1 MRKVYDVIVVGGGHA
16 GAEAAWAA
24 SRLGATTALVTL
36 KLDAMGRMSCNPAI
50 GGLGKGHMVREI
62 DALGGLMAGI
72 IDATGIQF
80 RMLNK
85 TKGPAVWGPRA
96 QADCGDYAGKL
107 RQSLQE
113 VSNLDLVEGMVEA
126 VRTVPGRDERPQRE
140 PESRL
145 THGGASILKRPS
157 VIGVTLGDGRAL
169 DGQAVIVTTGT
180 FLRGLMHCGEVRTEG
195 GRVGEPASNALSA
208 ALESLGLE
216 LRRLKTGTPPR
227 VHRDSIDYNAL
238 TPQLGDDPPVPFS
251 FMTDALDRPQVC
263 CWITYTNERVHGC
276 IRDNLHR
283 APMYSGQIRSTGPR
297 YCPSIED
304 KVGRF
309 EDTARHQLFLD
320 PQGRTH
326 DWIYCN
332 GIATSLPRDVQ
343 DAVVHGIRGLERA
356 RIMQYG
362 YAIEYDFVPTHQI
375 QASLETKCVR
385 GLFLAGQIN
394 GTSGYEEAAGQGLI
408 AGVNAVRYLRR
419 EEPLVLGRDEA
430 YLGVMIDDLITRPP
444 DEPYRMFT
452 SRGEYRLHL
461 RADNAD
467 ARLTPIGRRAGLVDD
482 ERWRRYQ
489 AKQRGI
495 ERMRVAVAAVSHGG
509 RLLKDWLRRPDACP
523 AELKRILA
531 AAGQGPFP
539 PEVVEAVVLETKYEG
554 YLARQH
560 RQIDRFRRLEG
571 MEIPTHVDYSQL
583 SELRREARE
592 AFARVAPR
600 TLGQAARI
608 SGISPADVT
617 TLWVYLSARNRDRRS
632 VSGENTGC
640 S

>member
-1 MRKVYDVIVVGGGHA
+1 MRRTYDVIVVGGGHA

-24 SRLGATTALVTL
+24 SRLGANTALVTL
-36 KLDAMGRMSCNPAI
+36 ECDAIGRMSCNPAI

-62 DALGGLMAGI
+62 DALGGLMAQV
-72 IDATGIQF
+72 IDDTGIQF

-96 QADCGDYAGKL
+96 QADCGAYAARL
-107 RQSLQE
+107 HQCLQE
-113 VSNLDLVEGMVEA
+113 ASNLDLVEGMVET
-126 VRTVPGRDERPQRE
+126 VRTAPGRDERPQPDLGSCRSLE
-140 PESRL
+140 
-145 THGGASILKRPS
+145 GPS
-157 VIGVTLGDGRAL
+157 VLKPPIVTGVTLDDGRLL
-169 DGQAVIVTTGT
+169 DGEAVIVTTGT

-208 ALESLGLE
+208 ALESVGLE

-227 VHRDSIDYNAL
+227 VHRDSLDYDAL
-238 TPQLGDDPPVPFS
+238 TPQFGDDPPVPFS

-263 CWITYTNERVHGC
+263 CWITYTNEQVHRC

-283 APMYSGQIRSTGPR
+283 APMYSGQIQSSGPR

-304 KVGRF
+304 KVVRF
-309 EDTARHQLFLD
+309 ADKARHQLFLE
-320 PQGRTH
+320 PQGRAH

-343 DAVVHGIRGLERA
+343 DAVVHGVRGLERA
-356 RIMQYG
+356 RIVQYG

-375 QASLETKCVR
+375 QASLETKRVR

-394 GTSGYEEAAGQGLI
+394 GTSGYEEAAGQGLM
-408 AGVNAVRYLRR
+408 AGVNAVRYLRG

-430 YLGVMIDDLITRPP
+430 YIGVMIDDLITRPP
-444 DEPYRMFT
+444 TEPYRMFT
-452 SRGEYRLHL
+452 SRAEYRLHL

-467 ARLTPIGRRAGLVDD
+467 VRLTPIGRRAGLVDD
-482 ERWRRYQ
+482 ERWQRYQ

-495 ERMRVAVAAVSHGG
+495 ERVRLAVAAASHGG
-509 RLLKDWLRRPDACP
+509 RPLKDWLRRPDAS
-523 AELKRILA
+523 ASELEHILG
-531 AAGQGPFP
+531 AAGHRPFL
-539 PEVVEAVVLETKYEG
+539 PEALEAVVLEAKYEG
-554 YLARQH
+554 YLVRQH

-571 MEIPTHVDYSQL
+571 MEIPGHIDYSGL

-592 AFARVAPR
+592 AFARVGPR

-617 TLWVYLSARNRDRRS
+617 TLWVYLSARGRD
-632 VSGENTGC
+632 SGTIESERTA
-640 S
+640 